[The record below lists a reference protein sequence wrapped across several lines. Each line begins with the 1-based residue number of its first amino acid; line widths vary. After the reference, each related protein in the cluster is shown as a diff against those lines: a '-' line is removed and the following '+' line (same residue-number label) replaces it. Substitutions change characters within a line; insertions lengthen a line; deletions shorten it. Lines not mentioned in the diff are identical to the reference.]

1 MNDDKPIEETGAVEN
16 DDPILFEIIYRGGAR
31 DTYKAP
37 RWIFD
42 SLMNAWR
49 GSGPRNGQRPVD
61 GVEGF
66 ELRALSGPFAG
77 RLVMARIFVD
87 AIIAIV
93 QSEV

>member
-42 SLMNAWR
+42 ELMNIWR
-49 GSGPRNGQRPVD
+49 GEGPTVSGVA
-61 GVEGF
+61 GF

-87 AIIAIV
+87 AIIAII